1 MPCSPS
7 QRITHGVARCA
18 WRRIVP
24 LWQHHC
30 TRLLPRH
37 PPARTNINWLAA
49 LDVLNAGDNLP
60 YQTSGKDTTSDFT
73 GSIDDWR
80 IAIAWG
86 RMLIALGCAVGGNNT
101 SSVYPSHPSRH
112 PNGHPRPRTHK
123 QVTFPTTHRPSMQS
137 APAHVW
143 PDPFAGGRH
152 RVRDAPRKLQ

>member
-7 QRITHGVARCA
+7 LRITHGVARCA

-30 TRLLPRH
+30 TGLLPRH

-49 LDVLNAGDNLP
+49 LDVLDAGDNLP

-80 IAIAWG
+80 VAIAWG
-86 RMLIALGCAVGGNNT
+86 RMLIALTYKVNN
-101 SSVYPSHPSRH
+101 SPPYSHPQPHAPHPSRPQPQLH
-112 PNGHPRPRTHK
+112 AYHNHRHRPYPCPGSTPHTRATTTHPR
-123 QVTFPTTHRPSMQS
+123 
-137 APAHVW
+137 
-143 PDPFAGGRH
+143 
-152 RVRDAPRKLQ
+152 